1 MSVPCNRCGR
11 PLPKWEIDR
20 QDRAVCPECGAYS
33 IVRVF
38 PALFYLQT
46 GPVTAETAAQGEAA
60 CFDHPAKRA
69 VAACGHCGRFVCQ
82 LCAVE
87 FKGGMW
93 CPSCFSAGDFSAQLA
108 RTATTGAAPELENSR
123 TLYDSIALT
132 VAVAPLMLW
141 PFTSLSA
148 PIALFLAV
156 RYWRRPLSL
165 VRRWRWRSALA
176 ILIASSEITAWIW
189 GAAYLLMRSRV

>member
-1 MSVPCNRCGR
+1 MSVPCNRCGQ
-11 PLPKWEIDR
+11 PLPKWELSR
-20 QDRAVCPECGAYS
+20 QERAQCPDCGAYS

-38 PALFYLQT
+38 PALFYSQT
-46 GPVTAETAAQGEAA
+46 APAAVEMAAQGEAA

-69 VAACGHCGRFVCQ
+69 VAACGHCGRFVCT
-82 LCAVE
+82 LCAVD
-87 FKGGMW
+87 FKDGVW
-93 CPSCFSAGDFSAQLA
+93 CPSCFAVGDLIAPVARSGATGTAAG
-108 RTATTGAAPELENSR
+108 LENSR

-132 VAVAPLMLW
+132 VSLAPLVLW
-141 PFTSLSA
+141 PLTVLSA

-176 ILIASSEITAWIW
+176 ILIALSEIGAWIW
-189 GAAYLLMRSRV
+189 WAAYLLTRLRY